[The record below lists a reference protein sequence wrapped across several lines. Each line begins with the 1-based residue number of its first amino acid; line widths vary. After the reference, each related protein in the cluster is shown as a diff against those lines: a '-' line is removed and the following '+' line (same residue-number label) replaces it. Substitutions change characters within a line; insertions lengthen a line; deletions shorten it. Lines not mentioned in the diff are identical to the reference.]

1 MDRDS
6 LLLLALGSLV
16 VAALTVGVS
25 GWILVVRDRRFA
37 ASTPGAGHHE
47 AHEEE

>member
-1 MDRDS
+1 MDRDA

-25 GWILVVRDRRFA
+25 GWVLVVRERRLA
-37 ASTPGAGHHE
+37 TGSPAGRHHGAP
-47 AHEEE
+47 EEE

>member
-25 GWILVVRDRRFA
+25 GWVLVVRERRLA
-37 ASTPGAGHHE
+37 TGSSAGRHHGAP
-47 AHEEE
+47 EEE

>member
-6 LLLLALGSLV
+6 LFWLALGSLV

-25 GWILVVRDRRFA
+25 GWVLVVRERRSAAFA
-37 ASTPGAGHHE
+37 PAGGHRE
-47 AHEEE
+47 VPEEE